1 VEQRNAAM
9 PDMPIHNETE
19 YTLTA
24 SILDQIKRDAIEY
37 FGESVHSIRVQYGIE
52 RHAFNAKTGE
62 VRYAFSPGDYGLVDT
77 TSSFPEPY
85 HRTVVIPSIDDEHE
99 VLAEEPFED
108 EDVEVEDEETASFE
122 VIEDD
127 IEPVEDED
135 EDEGPDF
142 QSLDEDFESMEDEEG
157 AFLYDDEDDYD

>member
-1 VEQRNAAM
+1 M

-77 TSSFPEPY
+77 MSTFPESFP
-85 HRTVVIPSIDDEHE
+85 RSVVIPSIDDEQE
-99 VLAEEPFED
+99 AIAEEPFDD

-127 IEPVEDED
+127 IDPVGD
-135 EDEGPDF
+135 DEGPDF
-142 QSLDEDFESMEDEEG
+142 QGLDEDFESIEDEEG

>member
-1 VEQRNAAM
+1 M

-77 TSSFPEPY
+77 TSAFPETFP
-85 HRTVVIPSIDDEHE
+85 RSVVIPSIDDEQE
-99 VLAEEPFED
+99 AIAEESFDD
-108 EDVEVEDEETASFE
+108 EEVDVEDEETASFE
-122 VIEDD
+122 VIEENIDPVDD
-127 IEPVEDED
+127 
-135 EDEGPDF
+135 DEGPDF
-142 QSLDEDFESMEDEEG
+142 QNLDEDFESIEDEEG